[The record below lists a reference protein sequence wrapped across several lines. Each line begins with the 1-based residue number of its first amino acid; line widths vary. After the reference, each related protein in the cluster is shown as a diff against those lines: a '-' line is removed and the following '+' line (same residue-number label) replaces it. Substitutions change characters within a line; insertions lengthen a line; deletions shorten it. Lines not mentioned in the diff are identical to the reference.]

1 MASVALAQSGG
12 TSTGLPDN
20 ANPSQEAALPTQDES
35 GSPSG
40 QIQDAP
46 ASGSSATPL
55 AALAGPGDAA
65 EANAGGEEDRLDAR
79 LSKLR
84 DQAASAEAR
93 LADLGQQVTAL
104 ERQLTELTARRDA
117 ARAEVALLETR
128 RTEAEAA
135 LAQMRQQA
143 AELRRGLEEATTR
156 RTAAEAA
163 ALDAERRQAEAEQG
177 FAAAQE
183 LRAIAE
189 AALVETAAELDQLSA
204 SFGPERQEALPP
216 TPEGQ
221 PQDAG
226 PSPPE
231 ETAEGTPTAPA
242 PPPPRWSAAKVDEA
256 LSRAPALGAG
266 PQRAELR
273 RRLLQGECPLAAL
286 KGAYD
291 QINRQTLL
299 ALVAE
304 LGACS

>member
-40 QIQDAP
+40 QIRDAP
-46 ASGSSATPL
+46 ASGSAATPV

-79 LSKLR
+79 LSELR

-117 ARAEVALLETR
+117 ARAEVAVLEAR

-135 LAQMRQQA
+135 LAQTRQQD

-204 SFGPERQEALPP
+204 SSGPEALPP
-216 TPEGQ
+216 TTEGQ

-231 ETAEGTPTAPA
+231 ETAEGTETAPA

-256 LSRAPALGAG
+256 LSRAPALGTG

-273 RRLLQGECPLAAL
+273 RRLLQGECPPAAL